1 VFLLRHYWDEV
12 HNMNYL
18 KVHVVY
24 IELYESEAARYIREL
39 SMVGVMGVGGAK
51 EARKGGNA
59 GEVDEAGETREAEE
73 AEKTAK
79 ANQKPRETREAV
91 PGSNT
96 LINLLDKNRGK
107 KLSIIVNEAPGKSRI
122 LLECEEEPSEGDFF
136 LDIFAPLVDRSV
148 EEVFERMGKP
158 MHAGSVDT

>member
-1 VFLLRHYWDEV
+1 
-12 HNMNYL
+12 MNYL

-39 SMVGVMGVGGAK
+39 SMIGVGGAK

-59 GEVDEAGETREAEE
+59 GEVDEAGETREAE
-73 AEKTAK
+73 KTAK
-79 ANQKPRETREAV
+79 ANQKPKETKEAV

-158 MHAGSVDT
+158 MHAGSADT